1 MSELFDPAQYVT
13 KFINQT
19 NRSIFLTGKA
29 GTGKTTLLRKIIA
42 STHKKAAIVAP
53 TGIAAINA
61 GGVTIHSM
69 FQLPFAA
76 FIPDFKGDLLVGER
90 VKFESKDSLVKHFKF
105 AGKRRE
111 LLLTLELLIIDEVS
125 MLRADLLD
133 AIDWTLRSIRKRN
146 ESFGGVQ
153 VLFIGDLLQLPPV
166 VKSEEW
172 SELHKY
178 YQGIYFFHSHVVQQF
193 PPIYIELN
201 KVYRQED
208 QNFIDLLNHL
218 RNNRIDQ
225 NDLKLLA
232 NYVKPDFDSKK
243 HPGFITLTT
252 HNVKADTM
260 NSSALKSLTE
270 KSHFYSA
277 EVNGE
282 FPPHMFPLEE
292 QLELKIGAQVMF
304 IKNDLSIEKRYFNG
318 KTGVVKSLS
327 SQEII
332 VYFPDDNSSIEVDK
346 NEWQNIRYSVDPM
359 TKEIKEEVLG
369 TFIHYPLKLAWAI
382 TIHKSQGLTFD
393 KAVLDVSNVFAPG
406 QAYVA
411 LSRLRSLEGL
421 VLLAPLQMNGL
432 SNDQQVMHYAST
444 KAEASHLLEVLE
456 EDTIE
461 FLKNYIITSFDWRDM
476 ATKWRIH
483 EASYGSSASK
493 SEKSKHS
500 QWATR
505 QSKVILDALEPSQK
519 FVVQLT
525 QLFAIRPLNLQLISE
540 RVAAANNY
548 FMKSIE
554 GSLMS
559 VMAKKEEVKRIKKI
573 KSYYEELEEIEEAL
587 FELIAGLK
595 RSFKLVKLLLENKEF
610 TKDAIWSDDLLYYKK
625 ELLDRVKSE
634 FQPVATLMDYTEEEE
649 DLLNKR
655 IAPSKNSSTKK
666 TKKSTYEI
674 TYELLKEGKS
684 VAQISAERV
693 MSESTIYSH
702 LSNLIKQQLLSIDE
716 ILDEKRIKE
725 LEVIF
730 EDYHDTSLTPLKEK
744 VGDAFSWEELRLF
757 KASKQVQSLEDQ

>member
-1 MSELFDPAQYVT
+1 MSEQFDPAQYVT

-111 LLLTLELLIIDEVS
+111 LLITLELLIIDEVS

-166 VKSEEW
+166 VKSDEW
-172 SELHKY
+172 SELRNY
-178 YQGIYFFHSHVVQQF
+178 YQGIYFFHAHVVQQF

-208 QNFIDLLNHL
+208 QNFIELLNHL

-225 NDLKLLA
+225 DDLKLLA
-232 NYVKPDFDSKK
+232 NYVKPDFDAKQ
-243 HPGFITLTT
+243 HTGYITLTT
-252 HNVKADTM
+252 HNIKADTM
-260 NSSALKSLTE
+260 NSSALNALSE

-332 VYFPDDNSSIEVDK
+332 VYFPDDKSSIEVDK
-346 NEWQNIRYSVDPM
+346 YEWQNIRYSVDPM

-411 LSRLRSLEGL
+411 LSRLRSLDGL

-432 SNDQQVMHYAST
+432 SNDQQVMQYAST

-461 FLKNYIITSFDWRDM
+461 FLKNYLLTAFDWRDM

-493 SEKSKHS
+493 SEKSKHAL
-500 QWATR
+500 WAAR

-525 QLFAIRPLNLQLISE
+525 NLFSVRPLNLQLISE

-595 RSFKLVKLLLENKEF
+595 RSFKLVQLLLENKEF
-610 TKDAIWSDDLLYYKK
+610 TKDAIWSDDLLYYRK
-625 ELLDRVKSE
+625 ELLNRVKSE
-634 FQPVATLMDYTEEEE
+634 LQPVVTLMDYTEEEE
-649 DLLNKR
+649 EMINKR
-655 IAPSKNSSTKK
+655 VASSKNTTTKK
-666 TKKSTYEI
+666 AKKSTYEI
-674 TYELLKEGKS
+674 TYEMLKEGKTIS
-684 VAQISAERV
+684 QISAERV
-693 MSESTIYSH
+693 MSESTIFSH
-702 LSNLIKQQLLSIDE
+702 LTNLIKQQQLSINE
-716 ILDEKRIKE
+716 ILDENRIKE

-730 EDYHDTSLTPLKEK
+730 EDYTDTSLTPLKEQ

-757 KASKQVQSLEDQ
+757 KASKQVQSLENQ

>member
-1 MSELFDPAQYVT
+1 QFVT

-111 LLLTLELLIIDEVS
+111 LLITLELLIIDEVS

-166 VKSEEW
+166 VKSDEW
-172 SELHKY
+172 SELRNY
-178 YQGIYFFHSHVVQQF
+178 YQGIYFFHAHVVQQF

-208 QNFIDLLNHL
+208 QNFIELLNHL

-225 NDLKLLA
+225 DDLKLLA
-232 NYVKPDFDSKK
+232 NYVKPDFDAKQ
-243 HPGFITLTT
+243 HTGYITLTT
-252 HNVKADTM
+252 HNIKADTM
-260 NSSALKSLTE
+260 NSSALNALTE

-332 VYFPDDNSSIEVDK
+332 VYFPDDKSSIEVDK
-346 NEWQNIRYSVDPM
+346 YEWQNIRYSVDPM

-411 LSRLRSLEGL
+411 LSRLRSLDGL

-432 SNDQQVMHYAST
+432 SNDQQVMQYAST

-461 FLKNYIITSFDWRDM
+461 FLKNYLLTAFDWRDM

-493 SEKSKHS
+493 SEKSKHAL
-500 QWATR
+500 WAAR

-525 QLFAIRPLNLQLISE
+525 NLFSVRPLNLQLISE

-595 RSFKLVKLLLENKEF
+595 RSFKLVQLLLENKEF
-610 TKDAIWSDDLLYYKK
+610 TKDAIWSDDLLYYRK
-625 ELLDRVKSE
+625 ELLNRVKSE
-634 FQPVATLMDYTEEEE
+634 LQPVVTLMDYTEEEE
-649 DLLNKR
+649 AMINKR
-655 IAPSKNSSTKK
+655 VASSKNTTTKK
-666 TKKSTYEI
+666 AKKSTYEI
-674 TYELLKEGKS
+674 TYEMLKEGKTIS
-684 VAQISAERV
+684 QISAERV
-693 MSESTIYSH
+693 MSESTIFSH
-702 LSNLIKQQLLSIDE
+702 LTNLIKQQQLSINE
-716 ILDEKRIKE
+716 ILDENRIKE

-730 EDYHDTSLTPLKEK
+730 EDYTDTSLTPLKEQ

-757 KASKQVQSLEDQ
+757 KASKQVQSLENQ

>member
-1 MSELFDPAQYVT
+1 M
-13 KFINQT
+13 K
-19 NRSIFLTGKA
+19 
-29 GTGKTTLLRKIIA
+29 
-42 STHKKAAIVAP
+42 
-53 TGIAAINA
+53 
-61 GGVTIHSM
+61 
-69 FQLPFAA
+69 
-76 FIPDFKGDLLVGER
+76 
-90 VKFESKDSLVKHFKF
+90 
-105 AGKRRE
+105 
-111 LLLTLELLIIDEVS
+111 
-125 MLRADLLD
+125 
-133 AIDWTLRSIRKRN
+133 
-146 ESFGGVQ
+146 
-153 VLFIGDLLQLPPV
+153 
-166 VKSEEW
+166 
-172 SELHKY
+172 
-178 YQGIYFFHSHVVQQF
+178 
-193 PPIYIELN
+193 
-201 KVYRQED
+201 
-208 QNFIDLLNHL
+208 
-218 RNNRIDQ
+218 
-225 NDLKLLA
+225 
-232 NYVKPDFDSKK
+232 
-243 HPGFITLTT
+243 
-252 HNVKADTM
+252 
-260 NSSALKSLTE
+260 SSALKALTE
-270 KSHFYSA
+270 KAHFYSA

-332 VYFPDDNSSIEVDK
+332 VYFRDDNLSIEVDK

-411 LSRLRSLEGL
+411 LSRLRSLDGL
-421 VLLAPLQMNGL
+421 VLLSPLQMNGL
-432 SNDQQVMHYAST
+432 SNDQQVMQYAST

-461 FLKNYIITSFDWRDM
+461 FLKNYILTAFDWRDM

-595 RSFKLVKLLLENKEF
+595 RSFKLVNLLLENKEF

-674 TYELLKEGKS
+674 TYEMLLEGKS
-684 VAQISAERV
+684 VPQISAERV

-702 LSNLIKQQLLSIDE
+702 LSNLIKQQQLSIDE